1 MINYFLLFKFVE
13 DQVFEMQTQF
23 KAERSSLPALCLL
36 SSVAFYENNKPT
48 VPVLKRVIQLAK
60 EALNYLEN
68 NHSDSLKV
76 IHFIK
81 KKKKK
86 LKEYFSFYFDR
97 VQILTM

>member
-13 DQVFEMQTQF
+13 DQIFEMQTQF
-23 KAERSSLPALCLL
+23 KTERSSLPALCLL

-81 KKKKK
+81 NQKKK